1 MIAELEQ
8 RENELDRSLT
18 TLEARQ
24 SDLDALDTQLHNKQT
39 ELLEMQKKR
48 FLSEERH

>member
-39 ELLEMQKKR
+39 ESLEMQKKR
-48 FLSEERH
+48 FLSEKRH